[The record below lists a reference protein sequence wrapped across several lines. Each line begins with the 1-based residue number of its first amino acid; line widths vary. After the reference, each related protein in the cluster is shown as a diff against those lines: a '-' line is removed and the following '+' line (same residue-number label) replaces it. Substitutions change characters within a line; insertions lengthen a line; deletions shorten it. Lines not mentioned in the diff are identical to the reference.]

1 MFSTSHANDEIERA
15 EPPLSNSILIEA
27 GKLFDKLLNR
37 QETVGNVMNH
47 DALKTVEK
55 EFELQKIPL
64 RNLGLLTYGCLFCE
78 MVCSSEKI
86 FLDRKNR

>member
-37 QETVGNVMNH
+37 QETVGNVVNH

-55 EFELQKIPL
+55 EFELQKI
-64 RNLGLLTYGCLFCE
+64 RFKESRTFNLWLSFFLNGLQF
-78 MVCSSEKI
+78 
-86 FLDRKNR
+86 